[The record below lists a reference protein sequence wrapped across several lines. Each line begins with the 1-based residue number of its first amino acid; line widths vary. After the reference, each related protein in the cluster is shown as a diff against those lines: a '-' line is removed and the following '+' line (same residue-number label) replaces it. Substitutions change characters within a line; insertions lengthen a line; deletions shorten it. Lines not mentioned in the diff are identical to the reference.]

1 MLTVLL
7 DNLSRPASELAHS
20 AGISQQSASM
30 HLSKLLQGGL
40 LTVVPQGRHRYYRLS
55 SAEVASAL
63 ESLGTIASSKTSFD
77 TRGRGLQDIRQIRT
91 CYDHMAGEIAVE
103 ISAALCRRKIL
114 LDGAGRNFEV
124 TQKGERWFRSIG
136 INCNLLKNEKRHFAL
151 RCLDWT
157 ERRYHIGGSL
167 GCVLLTRFQ
176 NRAWVKAK
184 PGSRALRLTEKGRDA
199 LRVLGL
205 TASIKKGGV
214 GARDV

>member
-7 DNLSRPASELAHS
+7 DNSSRPASELAHL

-63 ESLGTIASSKTSFD
+63 ESLGTIASSKASFD
-77 TRGRGLQDIRQIRT
+77 TPRRGPQDIRHIRT

-103 ISAALCRRKIL
+103 ISDALCRRKIL
-114 LDGAGRNFEV
+114 LDGAGRNFEI
-124 TQKGERWFRSIG
+124 TQKGERWFRNIG
-136 INCNLLKNEKRHFAL
+136 IDCRLLKDEKRHFAV

-167 GCVLLTRFQ
+167 GCVLLTHFQ
-176 NRAWVKAK
+176 TRDWVKAK
-184 PGSRALRLTEKGRDA
+184 TGSRALRLTEKGRDA